1 MNEAQK
7 KSIMMAILAFNLTFI
22 LYTFLFNY
30 GEQGRDFSLLKVLLG
45 LLIAAGAAAGGYF
58 GAKMIQ

>member
-7 KSIMMAILAFNLTFI
+7 KSVMMAILAFNLTFI

-30 GEQGRDFSLLKVLLG
+30 GENFSFLKVLLG
-45 LLIAAGAAAGGYF
+45 LAIAAGAAAGGYF